1 MPLQLARTK
10 TDFSLVSAK
19 KYLFACS
26 KSLLNSRESGLRGGG
41 CALIS
46 QSVVRFL
53 KSFENGR
60 TSNPH

>member
-26 KSLLNSRESGLRGGG
+26 KSLLNSRESGLWRRMRAVVNRG
-41 CALIS
+41 
-46 QSVVRFL
+46 RFL
-53 KSFENGR
+53 KFFENGR